1 MCFLICSKVLSA
13 LTLDVRFSMTPSSHF
28 WRHSLCSYL
37 FKEKYVSSR
46 AGVPNLFGTRD
57 QCHGRQFFHRL
68 GVWGWFQDDSSTLCL
83 LCTLF
88 LVWCHHLIWQE
99 IPECSP
105 EGGNPCSR
113 SLCNSQLGAWSG
125 SGQEMDGLGGSW
137 YSRLKVSK
145 IPFTHMQVNLANK
158 IISIVTHLQI
168 SNQSI

>member
-1 MCFLICSKVLSA
+1 MLE
-13 LTLDVRFSMTPSSHF
+13 FSSRSLGWLPKFNCNGKTPVHTHRAFQS
-28 WRHSLCSYL
+28 
-37 FKEKYVSSR
+37 KEKHMLLYCWPV
-46 AGVPNLFGTRD
+46 VPNLFGTRN
-57 QCHGRQFFHRL
+57 QSHGRKFSTYWGR
-68 GVWGWFQDDSSTLCL
+68 GGWFQDDSSTLCL